1 MCKNYTKCMQKLYK
15 TLNLYIFCIQRL
27 YKSKFWMIINVQKMY
42 IKFLHIYKK
51 CTNNYIL
58 YFPNFYSNN
67 DATSVLFRNFVKFQ
81 DQSFHTPK
89 IHRWIYII
97 DLFSLNLTY
106 LNFNIFYI
114 FYLHFFQNV
123 FFFWHIVY

>member
-1 MCKNYTKCMQKLYK
+1 MQKLYK

-58 YFPNFYSNN
+58 YFPNFDSNN
-67 DATSVLFRNFVKFQ
+67 DAIFRSISQLCKV
-81 DQSFHTPK
+81 SGP
-89 IHRWIYII
+89 I
-97 DLFSLNLTY
+97 FSYAKDSQMNLY
-106 LNFNIFYI
+106 YRFI
-114 FYLHFFQNV
+114 
-123 FFFWHIVY
+123 